1 MNVSLDWLKD
11 YITIKIPLKE
21 LAERLTIF
29 GLEVESTRELGQR
42 YDKYT
47 VGEVLAVRRHPSA
60 DKLWLCDVNVGSE
73 TLQIVCG
80 APNVAAGQRVAVATV
95 GAVVA
100 HDQHDPEGRPFVLR
114 QAQIR
119 GELSAGM
126 ICSAFELDLGEDRD
140 GILVLTGRSRVGT
153 PLAEYLGLDDT
164 ILEIGVTPNR
174 PDALSH
180 FGIAREIGAMLS
192 SRVMLPRLGIKEDP
206 RRTAAYASV
215 RIQDVEDCPRYTARI
230 VLDVKIGDSP
240 DWIKDRL
247 TAIGVRP
254 VNNIVDITN
263 YVLMEIG
270 HPLHAFDYDR
280 INGHSIIIRKA
291 SPGEP
296 FITLDNKARTLR
308 GSELLICDAE
318 RPIAIAGVMGGAN
331 SEISEETRNVLIEG
345 AYFAPR
351 SIRRASKSL
360 GISTEASQRFER
372 GADPNITEWA
382 VDRAA
387 SLIKESGGG
396 RVLKGRIDE
405 YPKKILPRRIK
416 VRLRRTN
423 EILGTSLT
431 AKEASTFLRR
441 LSIPLMESGKG
452 VRSSGELTFRIPT
465 WRPDLEHEID
475 LVEEIARVYGY
486 SKIETSARSLLS
498 YPDEPPE
505 RDFTETIREWLV
517 GSGYNEIVTNSMQ
530 DKSLASLTSES
541 FVEIA
546 NPISKDMAAL
556 RTSLIPS
563 ALDVIRHNIFHGT
576 KDFRVFE
583 FGKVYFR
590 DGSSKGDGSIP
601 GFREEDRLLLAYT
614 GTTGPRN
621 WGGNQ
626 PQSDIPFV
634 KGELETLFQKIFLD
648 KHKFIPYPTT
658 KALTEVG
665 LSVEINGRSA
675 GIMGLVGRELL
686 RDFEIDQDVL
696 VAELSIEPLVRSLG
710 HPRRHRELPK
720 YPSVMRD
727 LALIV
732 DAGVPVERIGEEIQ
746 TAGRPLLS
754 KLELFDV
761 YTGEQIDSGKK
772 SCAFALEFMAEDH
785 TLTQQEVDRVMKQII
800 ERVSLRLQATLRS

>member
-1 MNVSLDWLKD
+1 MNISLNWLRD
-11 YITIKIPLKE
+11 YITIKAPVKE
-21 LAERLTIF
+21 LAERLTMF
-29 GLEVESTRELGQR
+29 GLEVERTRELGER
-42 YDKYT
+42 YDKYV
-47 VGEVLAVRRHPSA
+47 VGEVLDVRRHPSA
-60 DKLWLCDVNVGSE
+60 DKLWLCDVNVGSQK
-73 TLQIVCG
+73 LQIVCG

-100 HDQHDPEGRPFVLR
+100 HDQHDPEGRPFVIR

-126 ICSAFELDLGEDRD
+126 ICSAFELDLGEDRE
-140 GILVLTGRSRVGT
+140 GILVLTGRSRVGM
-153 PLAEYLGLDDT
+153 PLADYLGLEDT

-180 FGIAREIGAMLS
+180 FGVAREIGAMLS
-192 SRVMLPRLGIKEDP
+192 SQARLPRVGIKED
-206 RRTAAYASV
+206 RQRAVTYARV
-215 RIQDVEDCPRYTARI
+215 RILDVEDCPRYTARI
-230 VLDVKIGDSP
+230 VLDVKVGESP
-240 DWIKDRL
+240 GWIKDRL
-247 TAIGVRP
+247 NAVGVRP

-280 INGHSIIIRKA
+280 INGHSIMIRKA
-291 SPGEP
+291 SAGEP
-296 FITLDNKARTLR
+296 FVTLDNKARTLR

-331 SEISEETRNVLIEG
+331 SEISEETRSVLIEG

-351 SIRRASKSL
+351 SIRRTSKSL

-387 SLIKESGGG
+387 SLIKESCGG

-405 YPKKILPRRIK
+405 YPKKILPRRVK
-416 VRLRRTN
+416 LRLGRTN
-423 EILGTSLT
+423 ELLGTNLT
-431 AKEASTFLRR
+431 AKEVSSFLMR
-441 LSIPLMESGKG
+441 LSIPLVGSGKG
-452 VRSSGELTFRIPT
+452 LRPSGDLAFRIPT
-465 WRPDLEHEID
+465 WRPDLEHEIN
-475 LVEEIARVYGY
+475 LVEEVARVFGY

-498 YPDEPPE
+498 YPHNPPE
-505 RDFTETIREWLV
+505 RDYTETIREWLV

-530 DKSLASLTSES
+530 DKSLASISSES
-541 FVEIA
+541 YVEIA

-563 ALDVIRHNIFHGT
+563 ALGVIRHNIFHGT

-590 DGSSKGDGSIP
+590 NGASEGNGSIP
-601 GFREEDRLLLAYT
+601 GFREEDRLLLGYT
-614 GTTGPRN
+614 GMTGPRN
-621 WGGNQ
+621 WDRNQ

-634 KGELETLFQKIFLD
+634 KGELETLFEKIFLD

-675 GIMGLVGRELL
+675 GMMGLVGRELL
-686 RDFEIDQDVL
+686 RDFEIDQDVF

-710 HPRRHRELPK
+710 QPRRYRELPK
-720 YPSVMRD
+720 YPSLMRD

-732 DAGVPVERIGEEIQ
+732 DAGVPVEKIGEEIRA
-746 TAGRPLLS
+746 AGRPLLS
-754 KLELFDV
+754 RMELFDV

-772 SCAFALEFMAEDH
+772 SCAFALEFMTEDH
-785 TLTQQEVDRVMKQII
+785 TLTQQEVDGVMKQII
-800 ERVSLRLQATLRS
+800 DRVSLRLQATLRS